1 MDRVRGRVAWFSERT
16 GFGFITRQGGP
27 DVFLHR
33 SQLPA
38 HVPAILR
45 DGAEVE
51 FDLGGPE
58 GQHADRVAL
67 VESAAAD

>member
-1 MDRVRGRVAWFSERT
+1 MGRVRGHVVWFSERT
-16 GFGFITRQGGP
+16 GFGFITRLGGP

-33 SQLPA
+33 SQLAA

-51 FDLGGPE
+51 FELAGE
-58 GQHADRVAL
+58 GRHADRVTL
-67 VESAAAD
+67 VESATE

>member
-1 MDRVRGRVAWFSERT
+1 MGRIRGRVAWFSERT

-33 SQLPA
+33 RQLPP

-51 FDLGGPE
+51 FEPSGPE
-58 GQHADRVAL
+58 GLHADRVTL
-67 VESAAAD
+67 VESVAGE